1 MKKSNFAKFFKNV
14 ENNDFEGYINGNEGE
29 FVKPFSELK
38 INDSKSVCCDLI
50 DNNKVE
56 VWVVDYSK
64 GGETLESK
72 IFDYTT
78 IKEVYHKVKAY
89 ALELETKWA

>member
-14 ENNDFEGYINGNEGE
+14 ESNDFEGYINGNEGE

-50 DNNKVE
+50 NNNKIE

-72 IFDYTT
+72 TFDYTT
-78 IKEVYHKVKAY
+78 IKEVYDKVKAY

>member
-14 ENNDFEGYINGNEGE
+14 ESNDFEGYINGNEGE

-38 INDSKSVCCDLI
+38 INDSKSVCCDLTN
-50 DNNKVE
+50 NNKVE

-64 GGETLESK
+64 GGETLDSK
-72 IFDYTT
+72 TFDYTT
-78 IKEVYHKVKAY
+78 IKEVYDKVKAY
-89 ALELETKWA
+89 ALELEAKWA